1 MPRSTHTHFIS
12 TKDLTSDQKRQMTK
26 SVLCK
31 YFSDLKE
38 REQDLVPV
46 CVGCGNKEDVVSVIT
61 KDGLKLLCPE
71 CRANIYRR
79 PARKRLCID
88 LGVKCDW
95 CETFGARKVTNANLY
110 LCADHYREHQKQKRT
125 LKRSRICEKCGSVD
139 GVRKLDGQLLCAE
152 HLKLHRREKKEI
164 HPILKIFIIP
174 LIRT

>member
-1 MPRSTHTHFIS
+1 
-12 TKDLTSDQKRQMTK
+12 MTK

-71 CRANIYRR
+71 CRANIYRHSE
-79 PARKRLCID
+79 RKRLCID

-95 CETFGARKVTNANLY
+95 CETFGARKVTNADLY
-110 LCADHYREHQKQKRT
+110 LCPDHYGEHQKQKRV
-125 LKRSRICEKCGSVD
+125 LKRSRTCEKCGSTE
-139 GVRKLDGQLLCAE
+139 GVRKLDGHRLCAE
-152 HLKLHRREKKEI
+152 HRKRYKKEKKEI
-164 HPILKIFIIP
+164 SPILKIFIIP
-174 LIRT
+174 STRTL